1 MGVVEMGKFLREKR
15 ADMTQEQLEELTG
28 VSQGM
33 ISRLE
38 RGAIQ
43 RPNMEFIKAIA
54 EALDAEYEDFITAL
68 YTRDLNARPLGPES
82 GDTAPAALANLRGK
96 FRDLTPE
103 ELKSV
108 EDFAAFV
115 RSQRD
120 KQ

>member
-1 MGVVEMGKFLREKR
+1 MGVVEMGQFLREKR
-15 ADMTQEQLEELTG
+15 GDMTQEQLEELTG

-43 RPNMEFIKAIA
+43 RPNMEFLKAIA
-54 EALDAEYEDFITAL
+54 GALDVAYEDFIAAL
-68 YTRDLNARPLGPES
+68 YTRDLNARPYGSES
-82 GDTAPAALANLRGK
+82 GDSVPAALANIGGK

-108 EDFAAFV
+108 EDFAEYV
-115 RSQRD
+115 RSKRD
-120 KQ
+120 KS